1 MATSK
6 EFVDK
11 LSQELPPVLVR
22 LRPMM
27 GEYLMYYKDKLVGG
41 LYDNRLLVK
50 PVDAVKRNVL
60 SAKLQIPYDGAKPM
74 VHIEN
79 TSDGQ
84 FLLNLFEE
92 MYAELPDPKTK
103 KRKK

>member
-6 EFVDK
+6 DFVNK
-11 LSQELPPVLVR
+11 LTEILPPVLVR

-27 GEYLMYYKDKLVGG
+27 GEYLLYYKEKLVGG

-50 PVDAVKRNVL
+50 PIDAVKRL
-60 SAKLQIPYDGAKPM
+60 LPSATLKIPYEGAKPM

-79 TSDGQ
+79 TDDVD
-84 FLLNLFEE
+84 FLIKLFEE
-92 MYAELPDPKTK
+92 MYVEIPEQKPK